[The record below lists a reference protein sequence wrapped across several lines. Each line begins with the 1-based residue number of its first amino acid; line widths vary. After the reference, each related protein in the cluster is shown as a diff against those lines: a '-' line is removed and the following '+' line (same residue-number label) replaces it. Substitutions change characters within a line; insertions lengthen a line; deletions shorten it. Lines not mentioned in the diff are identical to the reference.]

1 MRKTIIISTLFFL
14 NNCSNFHNNNYYFDL
29 HQVEKIAQSSL
40 IEPPP
45 AVISFTPVYVIGSND
60 SISETK
66 FENLHG
72 VYQTTYMNRYP
83 KFSDFLFDALNQK
96 IKLDTQNPQT
106 HLYYSQTFLSDP
118 GISRL
123 YKENGLKGIIEKYC
137 FKSNGR
143 YTLKRGTLTL
153 NEINSVSYYFF
164 INQYVRVD
172 DDYGATIN
180 FEKLP
185 SALK

>member
-1 MRKTIIISTLFFL
+1 MRKAIIISTLFFL
-14 NNCSNFHNNNYYFDL
+14 TYCSSPHNNYYFDL
-29 HQVEKIAQSSL
+29 YQVEKIAQSSL

-66 FENLHG
+66 FENLQS
-72 VYQTTYMNRYP
+72 VYQTTYMNRYS
-83 KFSDFLFDALNQK
+83 KFSDFLFDVLNQK

-123 YKENGLKGIIEKYC
+123 YKENGLKGIMEKYC
-137 FKSNGR
+137 FKSNDL

-164 INQYVRVD
+164 INQYVRAD
-172 DDYGATIN
+172 DDYGASIN

-185 SALK
+185 SVLK

>member
-1 MRKTIIISTLFFL
+1 MRKEIIVSMLFFL
-14 NNCSNFHNNNYYFDL
+14 TYCSSPHNNYYFDL
-29 HQVEKIAQSSL
+29 RQLEKVAQLTL

-60 SISETK
+60 SISETR
-66 FENLHG
+66 FENLQG
-72 VYQTTYMNRYP
+72 VYQATYMNRYS

-96 IKLDTQNPQT
+96 IKLDTQSPQT

-118 GISRL
+118 NINRL
-123 YKENGLKGIIEKYC
+123 YKEKGLKGIMEKYC
-137 FKSNGR
+137 HESNGF

-164 INQYVRVD
+164 INQYARAN
-172 DDYGATIN
+172 DDYKATIN
-180 FEKLP
+180 FKRL
-185 SALK
+185 ALN